1 MLINASDKLP
11 AGPPLLDFS
20 GFGEFSHFAGDF
32 GDSEAFTVQWVRVL
46 CVSLQKVFRVL
57 FRVFD
62 FLFES
67 FQESFLKRYN
77 AGLPQWSAI
86 ISDNPIDNLL
96 EFVKLQWSALDCEYR
111 GTECVTFTVTKELKE
126 CLNKDPSR
134 TPRIV
139 FARWTVPSVL
149 MRSVETS
156 WSLVDCSNKWPSAI
170 AELF

>member
-1 MLINASDKLP
+1 MPVTNCPPVRRFSTSVASVNSVTSLVTSVTLKPSRSSESACCVCLFKKFFVCFLEFLI
-11 AGPPLLDFS
+11 
-20 GFGEFSHFAGDF
+20 
-32 GDSEAFTVQWVRVL
+32 
-46 CVSLQKVFRVL
+46 
-57 FRVFD
+57 